1 MNNSNMIAN
10 ENSNQADDE
19 TNGKVEK
26 EEEKEEEDD
35 VWILGSMFDA
45 VSNRASV
52 GIFDGK
58 DISKGMN
65 LPLLMYPQT
74 LDLKIFF
81 IKKEITS

>member
-1 MNNSNMIAN
+1 MNNSNMIEN

-19 TNGKVEK
+19 TNGKG
-26 EEEKEEEDD
+26 EKEEEDD

-58 DISKGMN
+58 DVSKGMN
-65 LPLLMYPQT
+65 LPLVIYPQT
-74 LDLKIFF
+74 LDLDNPF
-81 IKKEITS
+81 